1 MDIYRIMLHIVMSFV
16 FFKFSKAERVPA
28 IQEKNIFFM
37 YLTICWVLGTDCIA
51 LVRPEPNHQLIYE
64 VKTPDHSTKEKVLM

>member
-1 MDIYRIMLHIVMSFV
+1 
-16 FFKFSKAERVPA
+16 
-28 IQEKNIFFM
+28 M